1 MTDDVRVDW
10 TGWLR
15 RWDRQQEGYVPERE
29 ARFTA
34 MFEAVDALMPED
46 FVALDLGAGP
56 GSLSQRLLTHFPA
69 ASAVAV
75 EIDPCMVALG
85 REAVGNFDG
94 RLRWVEADLA
104 SPKWVEQLG
113 LERVDVALSATALH
127 WLPPA
132 PLKRLYRDLADVIR
146 PGGLLVNADNISF
159 GLPTIDQ
166 LSKAA
171 LDKQW
176 TDDSFES
183 RGIETAEQWWQ
194 AFKREPAV
202 AALLD
207 EQARRFADKQR
218 QPSLPDICAHESALL
233 EAGFSEVATIWQ
245 RLSDRV
251 VLAVR

>member
-1 MTDDVRVDW
+1 MSGGVDTDW

-34 MFEAVDALMPED
+34 MFDAVEALMPED

-56 GSLSQRLLTHFPA
+56 GSLSQRLLTRFPA
-69 ASAVAV
+69 ASAVAI

-85 REAVGNFDG
+85 REAVGNFEG
-94 RLRWVEADLA
+94 RLRWLEADLER
-104 SPKWVEQLG
+104 PTWLEQLG
-113 LERVDVALSATALH
+113 LECVDVVLSATALH

-132 PLKRLYRDLADVIR
+132 PLKRLYRDLAGVIR
-146 PGGLLVNADNISF
+146 PGGLLINADHIGF
-159 GLPTIDQ
+159 GLPTCDR
-166 LSKAA
+166 LGKAV

-176 TDDSFES
+176 TGDAFES

-194 AFKREPAV
+194 AFKQEPGIAS
-202 AALLD
+202 LLD
-207 EQARRFADKQR
+207 KQARRFADKQR
-218 QPSLPDICAHESALL
+218 QPSLPDIAAHESALR
-233 EAGFSEVATIWQ
+233 EAGFSEAATIWQ
-245 RLSDRV
+245 QLTDRV

>member
-1 MTDDVRVDW
+1 MSSDVNTDW
-10 TGWLR
+10 TDWLR

-34 MFEAVDALMPED
+34 MFDAVEALTPGD

-56 GSLSQRLLTHFPA
+56 GSLSQRLLTRFPA
-69 ASAVAV
+69 ASSVAI

-85 REAVGNFDG
+85 REAVGDFNG
-94 RLRWVEADLA
+94 RLRWIEADLA
-104 SPKWVEQLG
+104 SPASVEQLG

-132 PLKRLYRDLADVIR
+132 PLKGLYRDLADVLR
-146 PGGLLVNADNISF
+146 PGGLLINADHIGF

-166 LSKAA
+166 LSTAA
-171 LDKQW
+171 LHKQW
-176 TDDSFES
+176 TDDSFAS

-194 AFKREPAV
+194 AFKQEPAV

-218 QPSLPDICAHESALL
+218 QPSLPGIAAHEAAIR
-233 EAGFSEVATIWQ
+233 EAGFREVATIWQ